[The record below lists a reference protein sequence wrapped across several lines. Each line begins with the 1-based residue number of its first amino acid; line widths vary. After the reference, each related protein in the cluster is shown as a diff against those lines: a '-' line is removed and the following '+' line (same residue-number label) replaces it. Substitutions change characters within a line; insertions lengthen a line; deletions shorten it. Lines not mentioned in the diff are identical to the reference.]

1 LEVSGVTIFK
11 LVRYFIWFGNEKHMD
26 GCYSCQEVEILDEEL
41 GEEEVEARDTF
52 TSSQLG
58 IRPL

>member
-1 LEVSGVTIFK
+1 
-11 LVRYFIWFGNEKHMD
+11 MD
-26 GCYSCQEVEILDEEL
+26 GCCSCQEVEILEEEL

-58 IRPL
+58 RLLLCGSGSDF

>member
-1 LEVSGVTIFK
+1 
-11 LVRYFIWFGNEKHMD
+11 LVIEKHMD
-26 GCYSCQEVEILDEEL
+26 CYSCQEVEILEEEL

-58 IRPL
+58 TRPL